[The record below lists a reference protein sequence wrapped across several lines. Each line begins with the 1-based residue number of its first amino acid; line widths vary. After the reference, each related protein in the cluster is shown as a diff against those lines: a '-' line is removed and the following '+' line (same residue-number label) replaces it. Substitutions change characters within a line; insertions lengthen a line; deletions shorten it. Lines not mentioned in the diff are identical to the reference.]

1 MPPRLSVRGLRSAVG
16 GPFDLDVAGGECVA
30 ITGASGSGKSV
41 FLRMIADLD
50 PNEGEVL
57 LDGMAR
63 GAMPA
68 PAWRRRVVY
77 AAAEPGWW
85 SDAVETHFP
94 ARAAA
99 LALAPRLGLTE
110 AHLSGALAR
119 LSTGERQRLALIRAL
134 TAEPAA
140 LLLDEPTGPLDA
152 ESTARVETLLGER
165 LAGGLA
171 ILLVTHN
178 TEQALRLGHRRL
190 HMAERRLHPA

>member
-1 MPPRLSVRGLRSAVG
+1 MVPRLAVRGLRSTIG
-16 GPFDLDVAGGECVA
+16 GPFDLEVAGGECVA

-57 LDGMAR
+57 LDGAAR
-63 GAMPA
+63 DAMPA

-85 SDAVETHFP
+85 SEAVEEHFP

-110 AHLSGALAR
+110 AHLAGPVAR

-134 TAEPAA
+134 TAEPDA

-152 ESTARVETLLGER
+152 DSTARVEALLAER
-165 LAGGLA
+165 LAAGLA

-178 TEQALRLGHRRL
+178 VAQALRLGHRRL
-190 HMAERRLHPA
+190 HMAERRLQPA